1 MEYEDINE
9 LTKKFKAK
17 WRKMTN
23 EEQEEYNVWFG
34 EEVMPSILDNFYG
47 GYHPKGKHA
56 EEKRE
61 RFADY
66 IYLYM
71 IAHDNQNL
79 DERDDQSLR
88 HNKSLFVV
96 AQRHAEGK

>member
-1 MEYEDINE
+1 MENE
-9 LTKKFKAK
+9 NISELKRKFKEK

-23 EEQEEYNVWFG
+23 EEQEEYNTWFG
-34 EEVMPSILDNFYG
+34 EEVEPRILENFYG
-47 GYHPKGKHA
+47 GYHPKGKYA

-79 DERDDQSLR
+79 DERYDQPIFAAAKR
-88 HNKSLFVV
+88 Y
-96 AQRHAEGK
+96 AERK

>member
-1 MEYEDINE
+1 M
-9 LTKKFKAK
+9 A
-17 WRKMTN
+17 N
-23 EEQEEYNVWFG
+23 EEQEEYN
-34 EEVMPSILDNFYG
+34 IDDFYG

-79 DERDDQSLR
+79 DERYDQP
-88 HNKSLFVV
+88 LFVV
-96 AQRHAEGK
+96 AKKYTEEKV

>member
-1 MEYEDINE
+1 MV
-9 LTKKFKAK
+9 
-17 WRKMTN
+17 WR
-23 EEQEEYNVWFG
+23 G
-34 EEVMPSILDNFYG
+34 S
-47 GYHPKGKHA
+47 YHPKGKDA

-79 DERDDQSLR
+79 DERYDQPVFLAAKKYAEQKE
-88 HNKSLFVV
+88 NKKNAKHKVV
-96 AQRHAEGK
+96 